1 MFKIQG
7 TKNKRVG
14 KLISFLEIQ
23 ELHNAG
29 GTARSPLLR
38 CLGKDWRGFVPFV
51 RWQWG
56 GAVNLKCFIQN
67 SVRRNTSCMDKQSN
81 LVKDTK
87 EIYVWTNFFI

>member
-38 CLGKDWRGFVPFV
+38 CLGKDWRGFVPYV
-51 RWQWG
+51 KWQWG
-56 GAVNLKCFIQN
+56 GAVLSDVLSRTQ
-67 SVRRNTSCMDKQSN
+67 
-81 LVKDTK
+81 L
-87 EIYVWTNFFI
+87 EENFLYG